1 MATNLQ
7 FIKSASA
14 SNVSSMNVTDCFSD
28 QYKVY
33 KITMA
38 KLEGLQSG
46 NRNIHMRF
54 IDSSSNVISGS
65 EYDWSAIN
73 LRSYDTFSED
83 KSTNDTEIQRIQIY
97 GDTGVEFGTVLY
109 IYNPNDSSSFTFSN
123 WQSAGLV
130 TTPYLYG
137 IRGIGVHK
145 QAEQITGINFISN
158 ADNFNLTVSVYGVK

>member
-7 FIKSASA
+7 FIKQTSAT
-14 SNVSSMNVTDCFSD
+14 NVSSMNVTNCFSD
-28 QYKVY
+28 RYDVYKV
-33 KITMA
+33 ILT

-54 IDSSSNVISGS
+54 IDSSSNIISGS
-65 EYDWSAIN
+65 EYDWAALN
-73 LRSYDTFSED
+73 VRSYDAFTES
-83 KSTNDTEIQRIQIY
+83 KSTSDTEIQRIQIY
-97 GDTGVEFGTVLY
+97 GDTDVEFGTVLY
-109 IYNPNDSSSFTFSN
+109 IYNPNDSSGYTFAN
-123 WQSAGLV
+123 WQSSGLIN
-130 TTPYLYG
+130 TPYSYG